1 MAPINLG
8 GPDMAQLECGI
19 FSLLLLIHGKY
30 FSVMC
35 SLLKLMNYCKKE
47 QWDLF
52 NMVAQ
57 NHAKYLVVFWEHNK
71 VVIGIVIN
79 EGLSISQMLST

>member
-1 MAPINLG
+1 
-8 GPDMAQLECGI
+8 
-19 FSLLLLIHGKY
+19 
-30 FSVMC
+30 MC

-52 NMVAQ
+52 NMVAP
-57 NHAKYLVVFWEHNK
+57 NHAKYFVVFWEHNK

-79 EGLSISQMLST
+79 EGLSISQLLNT

>member
-1 MAPINLG
+1 
-8 GPDMAQLECGI
+8 
-19 FSLLLLIHGKY
+19 
-30 FSVMC
+30 
-35 SLLKLMNYCKKE
+35 
-47 QWDLF
+47 
-52 NMVAQ
+52 MVAQ

>member
-1 MAPINLG
+1 
-8 GPDMAQLECGI
+8 
-19 FSLLLLIHGKY
+19 
-30 FSVMC
+30 MC

-52 NMVAQ
+52 NMVAL
-57 NHAKYLVVFWEHNK
+57 NHAKYFVVFWEHNK

-79 EGLSISQMLST
+79 EGLSVSQLLNT